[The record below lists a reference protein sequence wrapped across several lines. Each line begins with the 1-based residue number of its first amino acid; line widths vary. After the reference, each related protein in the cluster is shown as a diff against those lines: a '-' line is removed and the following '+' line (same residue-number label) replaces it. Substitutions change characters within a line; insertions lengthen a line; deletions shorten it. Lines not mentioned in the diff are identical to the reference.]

1 MGAAH
6 ACTACHDMP
15 DEPLF
20 FSFVCCGW
28 QGDAAWRTR
37 QGCEGTLRLFGLGA
51 GGHNRGVD
59 CREAVHSLGHKSGT
73 RPNECNV
80 DALLLLGGVLGFSS
94 ASGQRPI
101 RLGPAP
107 VCVCACARRCAWFF
121 FCVWPASQQVGASAS
136 LCVCSV
142 VLSFAPRLFQ
152 LFRLLPTLSGSSLP
166 CSGMVERACLVARAL
181 VLTSDGSSAP
191 ATGLLGVGSQPMWR

>member
-1 MGAAH
+1 MNLCACLQLVVERAQIPAQRLTHAKARASWPLWLRRGVTLRKAIGKRLPTTGVGDRSQIVLGWGRASWSVDAGCCVFVLLFLAA
-6 ACTACHDMP
+6 MRIRRR
-15 DEPLF
+15 
-20 FSFVCCGW
+20 GIW
-28 QGDAAWRTR
+28 QWHGEKLWQVAWR
-37 QGCEGTLRLFGLGA
+37 
-51 GGHNRGVD
+51 V
-59 CREAVHSLGHKSGT
+59 
-73 RPNECNV
+73 
-80 DALLLLGGVLGFSS
+80 
-94 ASGQRPI
+94 
-101 RLGPAP
+101 
-107 VCVCACARRCAWFF
+107 
-121 FCVWPASQQVGASAS
+121 FCFWVWPASHQVGARAS